1 MVIILFSMFSVFS
14 PYSFR
19 LVFRLSVFWLWIQFH
34 LKRLNDTLKAFDD
47 FKNRQQK
54 SMNVFWC
61 IYILK
66 AYIFWKFIQ
75 YTILWSKTHWQRM
88 LTKFPSDKLI
98 VSKNAL
104 FLFLLFFFSREL
116 QITTVLLLTEAQ
128 VHLSKTVCGIFPLQ
142 FRLVFIKLYIFIQK
156 RAQTLWL

>member
-1 MVIILFSMFSVFS
+1 MLPKELQNCILCILREWLLFCSVCSVYFLPILS
-14 PYSFR
+14 VK

-88 LTKFPSDKLI
+88 LTKFPSDKLN

-104 FLFLLFFFSREL
+104 FLFLLFFFLAS
-116 QITTVLLLTEAQ
+116 
-128 VHLSKTVCGIFPLQ
+128 SKSPQ
-142 FRLVFIKLYIFIQK
+142 FYF
-156 RAQTLWL
+156 

>member
-19 LVFRLSVFWLWIQFH
+19 LVFRLSVFGFEFNFISKGLTIHW
-34 LKRLNDTLKAFDD
+34 RLST
-47 FKNRQQK
+47 
-54 SMNVFWC
+54 
-61 IYILK
+61 ILK
-66 AYIFWKFIQ
+66 TGNRRVWMFFDVYIFWKFIQ

-88 LTKFPSDKLI
+88 LTKFPSDKLN

>member
-1 MVIILFSMFSVFS
+1 
-14 PYSFR
+14 
-19 LVFRLSVFWLWIQFH
+19 
-34 LKRLNDTLKAFDD
+34 
-47 FKNRQQK
+47 
-54 SMNVFWC
+54 
-61 IYILK
+61 
-66 AYIFWKFIQ
+66 
-75 YTILWSKTHWQRM
+75 M
-88 LTKFPSDKLI
+88 LTKFPSDKLN

-156 RAQTLWL
+156 RAQTL

>member
-1 MVIILFSMFSVFS
+1 MLPKGATKLYFMHSSWMVIILFSMFSVFS

-88 LTKFPSDKLI
+88 LTKFPSDKLN

-104 FLFLLFFFSREL
+104 FLFLLFFFSRAPNHHSFTFNWSTGSSL
-116 QITTVLLLTEAQ
+116 
-128 VHLSKTVCGIFPLQ
+128 
-142 FRLVFIKLYIFIQK
+142 
-156 RAQTLWL
+156 